1 MKKWFSGNGNM
12 KSSIESFSPPE
23 WFYHL
28 KQKSKNISYPKLVEN
43 WYDGMIKHLPN
54 KNKWEKYYIHNILNP
69 NIVQKDLLLRKDGAN
84 QRVST

>member
-1 MKKWFSGNGNM
+1 MQLM
-12 KSSIESFSPPE
+12 LYVLRRQEDVEPFSPPE

-28 KQKSKNISYPKLVEN
+28 KQKSKNISYPKLVEKFFSS
-43 WYDGMIKHLPN
+43 MIKHLPN

-84 QRVST
+84 QWVST